1 MVKEDSAMSGKAL
14 EEEQYLENNIHAQHI
29 F

>member
-14 EEEQYLENNIHAQHI
+14 EEEQYLENNIHAQNI